1 MLYTP
6 MAAFMIFGFWGLAR
20 KKPTWG
26 LVVGLYLI
34 VHTYVTFCWWA
45 WWYGVSF
52 GSRPMIDAYA
62 LLSIPLAVYVQRI
75 QEKSTNWLRRI
86 SLASLVAVVVL
97 NLYQTV
103 AYSFSFIH
111 YDSMSR
117 EAYFEVLQTFDYP
130 RKESLDAPD
139 YEAALEGRAERY

>member
-1 MLYTP
+1 
-6 MAAFMIFGFWGLAR
+6 
-20 KKPTWG
+20 
-26 LVVGLYLI
+26 
-34 VHTYVTFCWWA
+34 
-45 WWYGVSF
+45 
-52 GSRPMIDAYA
+52 MIDAYA

-75 QEKSTNWLRRI
+75 QEESTNWLRRI